1 MEDKTHKKTL
11 ARFQP
16 FFYVML
22 IIWTCILLWAG
33 FRQNS
38 LGKKIEE
45 QLVSAMLKNGIDG
58 AGMVKYL
65 QEDTMEVAFS
75 KQVLSQTG
83 SLSYLVK
90 SKDAIPEQPESN
102 MVKIVSYF
110 SGKTASQTFW
120 SAAGSQKALEN
131 ELFLRS
137 DQKIAQL
144 AKEDKKGSQISMAE
158 LSDGQDADYNKKSGK
173 SDSGDGKTDIS
184 RKSGESDSGDGGA
197 DVSEN
202 SEEEVEAEGVGKMA
216 VPAQSI
222 LLFRNGSPDITFQNK
237 AAAKKADTGEEILC
251 DSKEALAVNLN
262 MIEKLEKTYSR
273 SYLLSKFYITDS
285 STSIDN
291 SIFQAKDLIQ
301 MDLTLKKKKKPQIL
315 IFHTHGASEAF
326 IDSRSGKKEDS
337 IIGVGTVLAE
347 ILSKK
352 YGYQVLHDKTEYDRI
367 NGKIDRNKAYNNAYS
382 GLQETL
388 AKYPSIQV
396 IIDLHRDGV
405 GNHVKRTTVVN
416 GKRTAQAMFFNGL
429 SRNASGDIAYLHN
442 DNLPGNLAFSLQL
455 KIACMKRFKDFAR
468 PVYLKGY
475 RYNMHLRKRFTLI
488 ELGNENNTVQEQK
501 NAAAP
506 LAMAIDAVLQGK

>member
-1 MEDKTHKKTL
+1 MEDKTHKKAL

-38 LGKKIEE
+38 FGKKLEE
-45 QLVSAMLKNGIDG
+45 QLVSVMLKNGSYG

-110 SGKTASQTFW
+110 SGKAADQTFW
-120 SAAGSQKALEN
+120 STAGSQKALEN

-144 AKEDKKGSQISMAE
+144 AKEDKKGSQTSMAE
-158 LSDGQDADYNKKSGK
+158 LSNGQDADYGKKSGK
-173 SDSGDGKTDIS
+173 SDSGDG
-184 RKSGESDSGDGGA
+184 GE

-237 AAAKKADTGEEILC
+237 AAAKKTDTEEDILC
-251 DSKEALAVNLN
+251 DSEEALAANLN

-367 NGKIDRNKAYNNAYS
+367 NGKIDRNKAYNNAYA

-429 SRNASGDIAYLHN
+429 SRNASGNIAYLHN
-442 DNLPGNLAFSLQL
+442 DNLQGNLAFSLQL